1 MIVNTNSIVQN
12 VIQNKNRIIKDV
24 NVNVKITVSAKM
36 IAIKTLADVSARI
49 VSI

>member
-12 VIQNKNRIIKDV
+12 VIQNKSRTIKHV

-36 IAIKTLADVSARI
+36 IVIKILAHVSARI